1 ISCPT
6 LHLPLPL
13 LCQLVD
19 SLSEPEQRTLV
30 FLCGSLDSEHS
41 PARTRNVLEEAVSSS
56 ESPNQV
62 VRELLVQLK
71 RLDLLRKL
79 YQCGREEVE
88 RLRSTCQLCAYRVL
102 MVNLSEDLTTEDLNQ
117 FKFLLG
123 HMLHRDKLDRAKCF
137 LDIIVELEKQ
147 DKALSERVD
156 LIETCLRDIGRI
168 DLAKRVRTL
177 SPRGGYKSNSMTV
190 SHFTLHCTEWSRPH
204 DFVHGL
210 RFCPLGEPVFVL
222 SVCRF
227 EIDWNFK
234 LSKNSPKFFQ
244 HTSCVRNSYAFPS
257 SYLEHYKLDT
267 NPKGVCV
274 IIDCVGQ
281 DGELLE
287 QTFRALHFSV
297 VLHRWLSVSSCQSAL
312 RNLQQDLRLRT
323 ASAFVCC
330 IISRGTPLHLLATD
344 AQHTGLHL
352 ETLRRMF
359 TPDNCPALTGK
370 PKLFFIQSYSVP
382 ENQAGA
388 GRSFIHGEDLETDG
402 VTGLGQ
408 ILVPTDADVFWS
420 HCWTQESQLQTTGHH
435 SHYLGAL
442 MGGAANRVHQINTCM
457 HSLRSH
463 LVDLHLRVNA
473 AVTEHNKRNPLEQYH
488 LDLKHTLRKNLY
500 LH

>member
-1 ISCPT
+1 MSALLLLQIPIVPDLMSNPAP
-6 LHLPLPL
+6 PLPL

-88 RLRSTCQLCAYRVL
+88 RLRSTVL
-102 MVNLSEDLTTEDLNQ
+102 MVNLSEDLTTEDLNR

-168 DLAKRVRTL
+168 DLAKRVHIWMGDHGEYQVPEWGKQL
-177 SPRGGYKSNSMTV
+177 VCSAVV
-190 SHFTLHCTEWSRPH
+190 S
-204 DFVHGL
+204 
-210 RFCPLGEPVFVL
+210 
-222 SVCRF
+222 
-227 EIDWNFK
+227 
-234 LSKNSPKFFQ
+234 LSKTRHPLHLQ
-244 HTSCVRNSYAFPS
+244 CVNA

-442 MGGAANRVHQINTCM
+442 MGALQTG
-457 HSLRSH
+457 RSH

>member
-1 ISCPT
+1 MSALLLLQIPIVPDLMSNPAP
-6 LHLPLPL
+6 PLPL

-102 MVNLSEDLTTEDLNQ
+102 MVNLSEDLTTEDLNR

-177 SPRGGYKSNSMTV
+177 SPRVPEHTQAQRPWCPPPCPRPIQPFNCPPHTRPALNGR
-190 SHFTLHCTEWSRPH
+190 TLQ
-204 DFVHGL
+204 L
-210 RFCPLGEPVFVL
+210 RQREA
-222 SVCRF
+222 
-227 EIDWNFK
+227 
-234 LSKNSPKFFQ
+234 
-244 HTSCVRNSYAFPS
+244 SCS

-287 QTFRALHFSV
+287 QTFRDLHFSV
-297 VLHRWLSVSSCQSAL
+297 VLYRWLSVSSCQSAL

-408 ILVPTDADVFWS
+408 LLVPTDADVFWS

-442 MGGAANRVHQINTCM
+442 MGALQTG
-457 HSLRSH
+457 RSH

>member
-1 ISCPT
+1 MSALLLLQIPIVPDLMSNPAP
-6 LHLPLPL
+6 PLPL

-88 RLRSTCQLCAYRVL
+88 RLRSTCQLCSSFHGVCVSVTYD
-102 MVNLSEDLTTEDLNQ
+102 MCQ
-117 FKFLLG
+117 Q
-123 HMLHRDKLDRAKCF
+123 CF

-177 SPRGGYKSNSMTV
+177 SPRGGYKSNS
-190 SHFTLHCTEWSRPH
+190 SNRP
-204 DFVHGL
+204 L
-210 RFCPLGEPVFVL
+210 MN
-222 SVCRF
+222 
-227 EIDWNFK
+227 I
-234 LSKNSPKFFQ
+234 
-244 HTSCVRNSYAFPS
+244 HTH

-442 MGGAANRVHQINTCM
+442 MGA
-457 HSLRSH
+457 LRSH